1 MDLDDDDDDDD
12 EDDVRLFFRSKKFTF
27 NLHTRLISTVGN
39 RNLSPRVSLM
49 STLK

>member
-1 MDLDDDDDDDD
+1 MDLDDDDDDDG

-39 RNLSPRVSLM
+39 RKCLQEFPLCG
-49 STLK
+49 K